1 MVSSTL
7 VFLQILSSN
16 TEQDEVAEQW
26 IDVLLEFEDS
36 QGRSQKFQKGV
47 SINGRI
53 IIKQVSLGVQLQML
67 TNRTRV
73 NFEFNTF
80 LPNKSIIIL

>member
-1 MVSSTL
+1 MEPWLIFMIMFLKAFTL
-7 VFLQILSSN
+7 Q
-16 TEQDEVAEQW
+16 TQ
-26 IDVLLEFEDS
+26 LLLANVVHQGCS
-36 QGRSQKFQKGV
+36 QEFQKGV